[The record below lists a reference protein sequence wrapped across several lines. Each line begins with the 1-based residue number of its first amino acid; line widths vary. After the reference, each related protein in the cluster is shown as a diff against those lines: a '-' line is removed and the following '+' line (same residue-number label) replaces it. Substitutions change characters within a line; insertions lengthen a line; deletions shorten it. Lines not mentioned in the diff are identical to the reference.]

1 MIKEKIFSLHKLLEE
16 YVGEREVFNY
26 PIVANNNSFYV
37 VHERNPKYVQPFFKE
52 LFSNCEKEEHPQV
65 LCVAATGA
73 SGKSVLAEYI
83 SAEKQCPIF
92 NLGEHPAVADSA
104 LVGVLYNSLGHENM
118 TPFLGG
124 LHEGR
129 SLVIIDGADEGMVKV
144 GNFDAF
150 KNFLKGIA
158 DIAKKNP
165 RTSFIILGRI
175 SAMEIVQ
182 LVLDEYEVKTR
193 CVKIEAFTEEQA
205 KEFINKSTGKS
216 DSDTVYKELRD
227 YILGTVGDI
236 FKDQHDIKT
245 SDYQKF
251 IGYAP
256 VLMAISKLILDEKN
270 PHRLYQEL
278 CRQNVKSID
287 LLIAI
292 CESILQRDKG
302 EKINPVLLKGLVEK
316 RNETF
321 SQQVYENV
329 YTNTEQ
335 CYRVLAKVMGQNVNL
350 SVTGDREF
358 DVKYE
363 EQIKTWIEDHPFYD
377 LDKRRIQNAVFES
390 YIIAT
395 LIPIAEYRGLVY
407 QYLHSIYKDVFVLF
421 YIYDALRQNDKTV
434 EESFLPYLLSS
445 AHSLD
450 DSEHRVEV
458 QIEEDDDE
466 QKQSNQPTLCRISVN
481 SYNKKYDFEIE
492 VPEGQS
498 LFIGDEISNTSV
510 VTPSLSFELNR
521 LQSTL
526 VAPVSIHCKTLYS
539 KAGDI
544 RVEYA
549 PTSGSSGVVVD
560 CENVVAD
567 FSNSQQYRFYVANGK
582 DIFVLFTEDNP
593 GYPFDSFWNDEAR
606 QTGLNEAQLKVYQK
620 LRRTISLFK
629 SHSKGRLAKYK
640 DKIDNRRWL
649 GSTEWQFLL
658 KALLEKGVFYVEE
671 NFYFISPEQLGEKL
685 GVSYDQL
692 RSGVMTDKIVTFIK
706 EIKP

>member
-1 MIKEKIFSLHKLLEE
+1 MIKDKIFSLHKLLEE

-26 PIVANNNSFYV
+26 PIVANNSSFYV
-37 VHERNPKYVQPFFKE
+37 VREKNPKYVQPFLKE
-52 LFSNCEKEEHPQV
+52 LFSNCEKDEHPQV
-65 LCVAATGA
+65 ICVAATGA
-73 SGKSVLAEYI
+73 SGKSVLAEFI

-129 SLVIIDGADEGMVKV
+129 SLVIIDGADEGLVKV

-182 LVLDEYEVKTR
+182 LALDEYKVKTR
-193 CVKIEAFTEEQA
+193 GVKIEAFTEDQA
-205 KEFINKSTGKS
+205 KEFINKRTGKS
-216 DSDTVYKELRD
+216 DSDTAYKELRD
-227 YILGTVGDI
+227 YILDTVGDI
-236 FKDQHDIKT
+236 FKNQQDIKT

-256 VLMAISKLILDEKN
+256 VLMAISMLILDEKN

-292 CESILQRDKG
+292 CESILQRDKE
-302 EKINPVLLKGLVEK
+302 EKINPMLLKGLVEN
-316 RNETF
+316 RSETF
-321 SQQVYENV
+321 SQQVYESV

-335 CYRVLAKVMGQNVNL
+335 CYRVLAKVMGQKVNL

-358 DVKYE
+358 DMKYE
-363 EQIKTWIEDHPFYD
+363 ERIKTWIEDHPFYD
-377 LDKRRIQNAVFES
+377 LDKHRIQNAVFES

-395 LIPIAEYRGLVY
+395 LIPKAEYRGLVY
-407 QYLHSIYKDVFVLF
+407 QYLQSIYKDAFMLF
-421 YIYDALRQNDKTV
+421 YIYDALRQSDKTV

-458 QIEEDDDE
+458 QIEEEEDE
-466 QKQSNQPTLCRISVN
+466 QKQGNQPTLCQISVN
-481 SYNKKYDFEIE
+481 SYKKKYDFQIE
-492 VPEGQS
+492 VPGGKS

-539 KAGDI
+539 KAGDF

-549 PTSGSSGVVVD
+549 PVSGSGGVVIDCDNVVVD
-560 CENVVAD
+560 Y
-567 FSNSQQYRFYVANGK
+567 SNSQQFRFYIANGK
-582 DIFVLFTEDNP
+582 DVFVLFTEDNP
-593 GYPFDSFWNDEAR
+593 GYPFDSFWNDDAR

-658 KALLEKGVFYVEE
+658 KALLENGVFYVEE
-671 NFYFISPEQLGEKL
+671 NFYFISSERLGVNL

-692 RSGVMTDKIVTFIK
+692 RSGVMTDKIVSFIK
-706 EIKP
+706 DIRP